1 MINEERIDYSA
12 VMKALWQG
20 RFYVSTGAKILSIVK
35 DGDAVTIKTEGAA
48 SIHMRTGGRRSK
60 SVFADTDT
68 GLSEATFTLDPTDR
82 YFRFKVRG
90 LDGSV
95 AYSQAYPID

>member
-1 MINEERIDYSA
+1 
-12 VMKALWQG
+12 MKALWQG

-35 DGDAVTIKTEGAA
+35 DGKTVTIRTEGAE

-60 SVFADTDT
+60 SAFADSDE
-68 GLSEATFTLDPTDR
+68 GLTEATFTLDPTDR
-82 YFRFKVRG
+82 YFRFKVKS
-90 LDGSV
+90 LDGTV